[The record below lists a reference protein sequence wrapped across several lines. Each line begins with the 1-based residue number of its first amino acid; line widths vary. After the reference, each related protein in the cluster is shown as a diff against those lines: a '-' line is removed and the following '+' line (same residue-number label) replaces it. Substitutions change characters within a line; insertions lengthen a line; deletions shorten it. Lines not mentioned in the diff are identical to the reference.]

1 MKTKYEVMGDKPFLH
16 IPVIDER
23 PATVAVDGLDMMI
36 YGFLLYRLGN
46 KDPALRSVART
57 ALSTKLRIDKKAV
70 DRSVAILVSGG
81 AVAETNGRVSAVAPT
96 GTALTWFRF
105 QKNAAGKD
113 WRERFIYDRVY
124 LPRAHTAISIKTNL
138 LFWHLMKLGHA
149 VDRMPGYF
157 RVGGHPASPGFY
169 LSAEYLAKGLRCDRK
184 TISRGIARLKQLGLI
199 TVQPKGPR
207 SFVVGIPPI
216 GAKANLW
223 RDGWGTTP
231 RSDESNV
238 EITAESLFGLHS
250 QDALV
255 AADDYD
261 RGIGAYMRAFG
272 IKGKVI
278 EKIKTKIIKY
288 QIPPREWES
297 MVATAGRDHKKN
309 QEEKP
314 GQFTAKH
321 CGHLFSYMLDE
332 HVKQQRAQACIAK
345 GSPPRTYDKMQ
356 ADELLV
362 RLRVTTKAERLLR
375 QAVQAEY
382 LELRN
387 GACVP
392 CRLNWETVAT
402 TLQAADGGFAAFKE
416 AIAGRIFGSGPR
428 HPDCEWYDAWM
439 AIEQIPLPDDS
450 PMEALRLDAGE
461 RTRIRTHAKKIAG
474 EIYAN
479 REDEAAVAHL
489 TNDLVRLGCWQASSP
504 SWHAVNESISNISHE
519 AFAPVNKRATSE
531 KVTETEE
538 STLLA

>member
-1 MKTKYEVMGDKPFLH
+1 VKIKYEDMGNRPFLH
-16 IPVIDER
+16 VPVIDER
-23 PATVAVDGLDMMI
+23 PATVAVDGLDLMI

-57 ALSTKLRIDKKAV
+57 ALSTNLRIDKKAV
-70 DRSVAILVSGG
+70 DRSVTILVSGG
-81 AVAETNGRVSAVAPT
+81 AVAESNGRVIAVEPT

-105 QKNAAGKD
+105 QKNVAGKD

-138 LFWHLMKLGHA
+138 LYWHLVKLGHA
-149 VDRMPGYF
+149 VDRMPGYLQ
-157 RVGGHPASPGFY
+157 VGGHTASPGFY
-169 LSAEYLAKGLRCDRK
+169 LTAEYLAKGLRCDRK

-199 TVQPKGPR
+199 TVKPKGTR

-216 GAKANLW
+216 GAKADLW
-223 RDGWGTTP
+223 RDSWGTTR
-231 RSDESNV
+231 RSDESSF

-250 QDALV
+250 QDPLV
-255 AADDYD
+255 PADDYA
-261 RGIGAYMRAFG
+261 RGIGVYMRAFG
-272 IKGKVI
+272 IKGKVV
-278 EKIKTKIIKY
+278 EEIKTRIIKY

-297 MVATAGRDHKKN
+297 MVATASRDHKKN

-314 GQFTAKH
+314 GQFTAGH

-332 HVKQQRAQACIAK
+332 HVKQQQAQACLAK
-345 GSPPRTYDKMQ
+345 GSSPRTYDEMQ

-362 RLRVTTKAERLLR
+362 RLRVTTKAARLLR

-402 TLQAADGGFAAFKE
+402 TLQAADRGFAAFKE
-416 AIAGRIFGSGPR
+416 AIAGRIFGSGPS
-428 HPDCEWYDAWM
+428 HPDCEWYEAWM
-439 AIEQIPLPDDS
+439 ANEQIPLPDDS
-450 PMEALRLDAGE
+450 PMEALRLDARE
-461 RTRIRTHAKKIAG
+461 RTKIRTHAKKIAG
-474 EIYAN
+474 EVYAN
-479 REDEAAVAHL
+479 RDNEAAVAHL

-504 SWHAVNESISNISHE
+504 SVQAVNESISNISGE
-519 AFAPVNKRATSE
+519 AFAPVNKRAARE
-531 KVTETEE
+531 KLTETEE
-538 STLLA
+538 LCLLG